1 MGLLNTQH
9 STLTQSVIDL
19 QADLLKN
26 PFYLFNDKKGIPVE
40 YYNLNKSRTTLDEGL
55 KITYDDYGPDSS
67 LRFNLIH
74 NFYIYGLDRIT
85 SNLESGEFGISSGE
99 INGEAVILPDTIQ
112 PFAGDNF
119 VINMVKKR
127 YQFLVTSVSNDT
139 FDNGGNYWKIE
150 YKLYTLNAEDK
161 LNKLVVDEFNFISGN
176 VGTQYN
182 PILQKSR
189 WSVCKNLDDTAVM
202 LKKLF
207 RGLYFNERVQTY
219 TFVYLYRIAQA
230 CMNSD
235 FFYDPYLIEF
245 CIKNKIL
252 SNSGEKY
259 EYIDHKTFLRPEFG
273 IKYSR
278 SIWRVIEAR
287 DKNELSSCKHSSAAM
302 YIDDPG
308 TIFGTRYENY
318 FELTYNDPDTV
329 AEMFAPAIDII
340 DQQVIGHILENQLF
354 MDDSKYAKYNL
365 LIKYFN
371 YSTDI
376 GVQDMIPLERIV
388 ETENNSENY
397 FLIPMLIYVIEFYI
411 KNLMAREPE
420 SSQYKLK

>member
-150 YKLYTLNAEDK
+150 YKLYTLN
-161 LNKLVVDEFNFISGN
+161 
-176 VGTQYN
+176 
-182 PILQKSR
+182 
-189 WSVCKNLDDTAVM
+189 
-202 LKKLF
+202 
-207 RGLYFNERVQTY
+207 
-219 TFVYLYRIAQA
+219 LYRQP
-230 CMNSD
+230 N
-235 FFYDPYLIEF
+235 
-245 CIKNKIL
+245 
-252 SNSGEKY
+252 
-259 EYIDHKTFLRPEFG
+259 ID
-273 IKYSR
+273 
-278 SIWRVIEAR
+278 
-287 DKNELSSCKHSSAAM
+287 
-302 YIDDPG
+302 
-308 TIFGTRYENY
+308 
-318 FELTYNDPDTV
+318 
-329 AEMFAPAIDII
+329 
-340 DQQVIGHILENQLF
+340 
-354 MDDSKYAKYNL
+354 
-365 LIKYFN
+365 
-371 YSTDI
+371 
-376 GVQDMIPLERIV
+376 
-388 ETENNSENY
+388 
-397 FLIPMLIYVIEFYI
+397 
-411 KNLMAREPE
+411 
-420 SSQYKLK
+420 